1 MKQNKNIISI
11 SFILLLIV
19 IFFLIFQK
27 YQELNQVETDAVQA
41 VPINAALIVES
52 DNWSASFNELE
63 NSTIWKTITENTKW
77 TEIDSSVNDIKN
89 KWESSLEL
97 KHFFENQKLYL
108 SLHHSTN
115 SYYYFLSTSCSQN
128 DIEYILANDSIIGS
142 YEMREYDGILIYK
155 LSNNLNLCYHN
166 NILFVSNSELLVEDG
181 IRQLNNKISLLEN
194 TSFTQVQ
201 STKSSFV
208 KTHVY
213 VNYKYLSKLISQNTS
228 LNNADIKWISRWAS
242 WAELDLEIS
251 NNDLTFS
258 GFTLV
263 EDSSSNYLTSLF
275 GQVEQKIQ
283 ISEIA
288 PRNTS
293 KILALG
299 IEDIK
304 LFYSNYKEFLAKHN
318 NLYEHNKAVSD
329 INSKYNLDIENSLN
343 SIVENEMGQLT
354 THSSSGKTESYLF
367 FKTKKESQEVISFMS
382 KSIESSNYSE
392 EYRGF
397 SISQL
402 NIPNLFKK
410 LYGYIFKSVKN
421 NYFIWIEGYL
431 IFSDSPAELKT
442 FINNFLSEK
451 VLSNNP
457 SFINFKDKIG
467 TKCNFLMYSN
477 PSISNWNTSLNDNF
491 SPIILKEN
499 WTNINGYVYQLSS
512 KNELFYN
519 NVVLHFE
526 DNLQEESQLDWIV
539 DLDNNI
545 ITSPQIVYNHSTKKK
560 NIIVQDANKITYL
573 IDEKGKELWRKS
585 LGGKILDN
593 VSQIDFYKNG
603 KLQYLFN
610 TEDSLYILDRLGRNV
625 ENFPVSLISKAKRGH
640 TLVDY
645 DKNRKYRVLVP
656 SQGGILYNYSKNGEQ
671 VVGWKFETMKSP
683 ITNKA
688 KYLSISGKD
697 YIYVVDGSGNISVVG
712 RNGKKRVKV
721 NEIPISEGFYLD
733 NKFGYIY
740 SSDSN
745 GSVWLTKL
753 DGTKSKIKTS
763 ELESH
768 QFFAAKFND
777 DEMIDL
783 FISDGDKV
791 ECYNLE
797 SKIMSFNVATDKTP
811 KVFQFKDKS
820 ILGISSN
827 GYCHL
832 YSSDESPY
840 TKKPL
845 FGGGDFECV
854 DLDMDNKI
862 NLIVVNE
869 NILNNYTLE

>member
-19 IFFLIFQK
+19 IFFMIFQK
-27 YQELNQVETDAVQA
+27 YQELNKVETDAIQA
-41 VPINAALIVES
+41 IPINAALIVES
-52 DNWSASFNELE
+52 DSWNTSFSDLK
-63 NSTIWKTITENTKW
+63 NSTIWSVITENTDW
-77 TEIDSSVNDIKN
+77 VNVDSTINDIKD
-89 KWESSLEL
+89 KFEDSLEI
-97 KHFFENQKLYL
+97 KHIFENQKLYL

-115 SYYYFLSTSCSQN
+115 SYYHFLSTSCSQDDLN
-128 DIEYILANDSIIGS
+128 FILSNDSLIGK
-142 YEMREYDGILIYK
+142 YEMREYDGILIY
-155 LSNNLNLCYHN
+155 NLPNEYFLCYHN
-166 NILFVSNSELLVEDG
+166 NILFISNSELLVEDG
-181 IRQLNNKISLLEN
+181 IRQLNYKTSLLGN

-208 KTHVY
+208 KTHIY
-213 VNYKYLSKLISQNTS
+213 VNYKYLSKVFSQNTS
-228 LNNADIKWISRWAS
+228 LTNSDIKWISRWAS

-275 GQVEQKIQ
+275 GQLEQKIQ

-293 KILALG
+293 KIMALG
-299 IEDIK
+299 IEDMK
-304 LFYSNYKEFLAKHN
+304 MFYSNYKEFLAKHN
-318 NLYEHNKAVSD
+318 NLYEHNKAISD
-329 INSKYNLDIENSLN
+329 VNNKYNLDIENSFN
-343 SIVENEMGQLT
+343 SIIENEMGQFT
-354 THSSSGKTESYLF
+354 THSSSGKTEKYLF
-367 FKTKKESQEVISFMS
+367 FKTKKESQEVINFINQ
-382 KSIESSNYSE
+382 SINNTIYSE
-392 EYRGF
+392 QYRGF
-397 SISQL
+397 TISQL

-421 NYFIWIEGYL
+421 NYFTWIDGYL
-431 IFSDSPAELKT
+431 IFADSPAELKT

-451 VLSNNP
+451 VLNNNP

-467 TKCNFLMYSN
+467 TKCNFLLYSN
-477 PSISNWNTSLNDNF
+477 PSIGDWANYLNKNVTTN
-491 SPIILKEN
+491 IQNKN
-499 WTNINGYVYQLSS
+499 WTNVNGFVYQLSS
-512 KNELFYN
+512 KNKLFYN
-519 NVVLHFE
+519 NVVLHYE

-545 ITSPQIVYNHSTKKK
+545 TSTPQIVYNHSTRKN
-560 NIIVQDANKITYL
+560 NIIIQDANKVTYL
-573 IDEKGKELWRKS
+573 IDEKGKELWQKKI
-585 LGGKILDN
+585 GGKILDN

-645 DKNRKYRVLVP
+645 DKNRKYRILIP
-656 SQGGILYNYSKNGEQ
+656 SQDGMLYNYSKEGEQ
-671 VVGWKFETMKSP
+671 VIGWKFEKMEHP
-683 ITNKA
+683 LNHQA

-697 YIYVVDGSGNISVVG
+697 YIYAVDDSGNISVVG
-712 RNGKKRVKV
+712 RNGKRRTKIEK
-721 NEIPISEGFYLD
+721 IPITKDFFVD
-733 NKFGYIY
+733 DKFGYIY

-745 GSVWLTKL
+745 GSIWLSKL

-763 ELESH
+763 ELESYH
-768 QFFAAKFND
+768 FTAAQFND
-777 DEMIDL
+777 DDLIDL
-783 FISDGDKV
+783 FISDGDEV

-797 SKIMSFNVATDKTP
+797 SKIMSFDVSSDKAP
-811 KVFQFKDKS
+811 KVFNFKDKS

-832 YSSDESPY
+832 FSSDESLY
-840 TKKPL
+840 TNKPL
-845 FGGGDFECV
+845 FGGGEFECV